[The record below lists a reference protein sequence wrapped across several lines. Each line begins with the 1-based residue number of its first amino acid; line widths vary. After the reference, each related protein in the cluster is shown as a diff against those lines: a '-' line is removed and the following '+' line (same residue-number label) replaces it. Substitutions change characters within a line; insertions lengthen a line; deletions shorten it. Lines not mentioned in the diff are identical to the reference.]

1 MNEVSRFTVSVPAPM
16 LEALDRE
23 LVRPGE
29 TRSATV
35 RRLLQ
40 AALREAAE
48 QDEVDRYIQ
57 GYREQ
62 PQTEEE
68 FGWLDEAVKDSLAAV
83 PWQ

>member
-1 MNEVSRFTVSVPAPM
+1 MNELSRFTVSVPVPL
-16 LEALDRE
+16 LEALDRH

-35 RRLLQ
+35 RRLLE
-40 AALREAAE
+40 AALYE
-48 QDEVDRYIQ
+48 QEEQRRVEQYVQ

-68 FGWLDEAVKDSLAAV
+68 FGWLDEAAKVSLAAV
-83 PWQ
+83 RWE